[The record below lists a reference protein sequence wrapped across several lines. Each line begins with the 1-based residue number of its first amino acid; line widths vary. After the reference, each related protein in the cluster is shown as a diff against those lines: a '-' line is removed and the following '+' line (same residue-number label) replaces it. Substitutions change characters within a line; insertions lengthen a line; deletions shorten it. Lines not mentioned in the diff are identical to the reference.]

1 MQTIN
6 FDTFEI
12 AQKIKQYRKEKGMTQ
27 GQFGEL
33 VGVQQAQISKIESGS
48 LNVTMGTLQKVFNAL
63 DTQVK
68 MTIY

>member
-1 MQTIN
+1 MQIIN

-12 AQKIKQYRKEKGMTQ
+12 AQKIKQYRRERGLTQ

-68 MTIY
+68 MSIY

>member
-1 MQTIN
+1 MQTID
-6 FDTFEI
+6 FDTFKI
-12 AQKIKQYRKEKGMTQ
+12 AQKIKQYRRERGLTQ

-48 LNVTMGTLQKVFNAL
+48 LNVTMGTLQKIFAAL
-63 DTQVK
+63 ETEVK